1 MRPDHTGLF
10 LIQMVNL
17 RISFIGD
24 SLIAGTGDAEFL
36 GWPGRLSKAAAKR
49 GHDLTCYNLGIRKD
63 TSADI
68 LRRWRTEVEARA
80 AAGQDNRL
88 IFQFG
93 VNDTKD
99 VGGKLIVEPEQ
110 AEAQAR
116 EILCAAKD
124 WLPVLMV
131 GPPAIEDT
139 TRHGRIADISARLGK
154 ICGELDIPFLDSFE
168 PLLASNLWMSA
179 VGAGDGVHPIASGY
193 NEWAKLIEA
202 WPPWR
207 AWVP

>member
-1 MRPDHTGLF
+1 
-10 LIQMVNL
+10 MVDL
-17 RISFIGD
+17 RICFIGD
-24 SLIAGTGDAEFL
+24 SLIAGTGDLEFL

-49 GHDLTCYNLGIRKD
+49 GHNLTCYNLGIRKD

-68 LRRWRTEVEARA
+68 LKRWRNEAEARA

-88 IFQFG
+88 VFQFG

-99 VGGKLIVEPEQ
+99 FGGKRIVESEK
-110 AEAQAR
+110 ANAQAR
-116 EILCAAKD
+116 EVLSAAKD

-131 GPPAIEDT
+131 GPPAIEDI
-139 TRHGRIADISARLGK
+139 TRHARIADISARLGK
-154 ICGELDIPFLDSFE
+154 TCSELDIPFLNSFE
-168 PLLASNLWMSA
+168 PLLASDSWMSA
-179 VGAGDGVHPIASGY
+179 VRAGDGVHPIAAGY
-193 NEWAKLIEA
+193 DAWAKLIEA

>member
-1 MRPDHTGLF
+1 MNAGLF
-10 LIQMVNL
+10 LAWMADL

-36 GWPGRLSKAAAKR
+36 GWPGRLSKSAAAR
-49 GHDLTCYNLGIRKD
+49 GHNVTCYNLGIRKD

-68 LRRWRTEVEARA
+68 LKRWRVEAEARL

-88 IFQFG
+88 VFQFG

-99 VGGKLIVEPEQ
+99 DGGKLVVEPEQ
-110 AEAQAR
+110 AGAQAR
-116 EILCAAKD
+116 EILSAAKD

-139 TRHGRIADISARLGK
+139 VRRPRIAEISARLGK
-154 ICGELDIPFLDSFE
+154 ICAELGIPFLNSFE
-168 PLLASNLWMSA
+168 PLLASDNWMDA
-179 VGAGDGVHPIASGY
+179 LREGDGTHPIAAGY
-193 NEWAKLIEA
+193 DEWAELIDSWPA
-202 WPPWR
+202 WR
-207 AWVP
+207 TWVP